1 MKSYRCFYCN
11 ERIHGITIFIWHIKK
26 IHKKDFID
34 KRDEIL
40 TLVKGPNTWTYSQLK
55 VRSVLS
61 LSTIRA
67 RVKKLKK
74 FGIVT
79 LFSKQVTDYPTYV
92 TGIKFNMKKYQE
104 LVRSNVIREFLD

>member
-11 ERIHGITIFIWHIKK
+11 EKIDGITFFAVHIKQV
-26 IHKKDFID
+26 HNKDFIN

-40 TLVKGPNTWTYSQLK
+40 TLVRGPNTWTHSQLK

-61 LSTIRA
+61 IPTIRG
-67 RVKKLKK
+67 RIKKFEK

-92 TGIKFNMKKYQE
+92 TGIKFNLKKYQE
-104 LVRSNVIREFLD
+104 LVKSNVIREFLD